1 MSLAEFVNI
10 LLLSVNYFNKRHN
23 NFSSFPRGNC
33 LINIICSGFYRILF
47 LIISIIFVVWDE
59 FILIEY
65 IKTGVIKFYPTKG
78 AFEFFSAY
86 SDGRISL
93 HANLYVS
100 DAHCINSHYI
110 SLLLPFLI
118 KVSKFIML
126 LKKKWKKLLVENNH
140 YHQRILAWH
149 CIN

>member
-10 LLLSVNYFNKRHN
+10 LLLSINYFNKRHN

-59 FILIEY
+59 FILVEY
-65 IKTGVIKFYPTKG
+65 IKTGVINFYPIKG
-78 AFEFFSAY
+78 AHLNFFQHT
-86 SDGRISL
+86 RM
-93 HANLYVS
+93 
-100 DAHCINSHYI
+100 DAPPYMHICMFWVRTVYTVTTPAFLS
-110 SLLLPFLI
+110 PFLI

-126 LKKKWKKLLVENNH
+126 LKKKKFLVENN
-140 YHQRILAWH
+140 YCHQKILARN
-149 CIN
+149 CMN